1 MKKKF
6 IFWASPKIFGNEKVL
21 INNSINSSW
30 ISGGSFIHKFEDK
43 LSNYLDAKYCYLT
56 CNGTAALHLAF
67 LACGLKHGDEI
78 IVPGFGYLAAAN
90 IGSLMGL
97 NVKFA
102 DVDKNSYC
110 LSVSSIKKIIN
121 KKTKAVVT
129 INTYGNMYELDKLSK
144 FLKQRKILLIEDA
157 AESFGSKY
165 LNKQSGTF
173 GDIGTFSF
181 HATKNI
187 TTGEGG
193 LVITNKKKFSKKLAL
208 YRSHGVIKKRYFH
221 LVHGHNFRLTN
232 FQAAMGYVQLSK
244 INYIIRKRKDIY
256 KTYIKEL
263 NKLVV
268 CQTISENCKFVPWTF
283 AIEIN
288 KNFKFSRDK
297 IISKLIKIGIE
308 TRNGFYSPNNLKIF
322 KKTNNLYN
330 SDKLSK
336 NIICLPIHLNMSNI
350 DVKRIAKEV
359 IKFLK

>member
-6 IFWASPKIFGNEKVL
+6 ISWATPKISGYERNL
-21 INNSINSSW
+21 INKSIKTNW
-30 ISGGSFIHKFEDK
+30 ISGGGYINTFEKK
-43 LSNYLDAKYCYLT
+43 LSTYLNTKYCYLT

-110 LSVSSIKKIIN
+110 LSTSAIKSLIN

-129 INTYGNMYELDKLSK
+129 INTYGNMYELNKLSK
-144 FLKQRKILLIEDA
+144 FLKKRKIFLIEDA

-165 LNKQSGTF
+165 LKKQSGTF

-193 LVITNKKKFSKKLAL
+193 LVITNNKRFSKKLAL
-208 YRSHGVIKKRYFH
+208 FRSHGVIKKRYYH

-232 FQAAMGYVQLSK
+232 FQAAMGYAQMSK
-244 INYIIRKRKDIY
+244 IKVIIKKRKEIY
-256 KTYIKEL
+256 KKYLKEL
-263 NKLVV
+263 KRLN
-268 CQTISENCKFVPWTF
+268 
-283 AIEIN
+283 
-288 KNFKFSRDK
+288 
-297 IISKLIKIGIE
+297 
-308 TRNGFYSPNNLKIF
+308 
-322 KKTNNLYN
+322 
-330 SDKLSK
+330 
-336 NIICLPIHLNMSNI
+336 LPIRYQKISNLFPGLLQLRLTKI
-350 DVKRIAKEV
+350 LKFQE
-359 IKFLK
+359 IK